1 MKQDRSSPFRRALL
15 PIVGVVTTAAVLAS
29 CGSGK
34 AAGPHNRQNALRPA
48 GPEAH
53 KILNLTRPFF
63 WIAVVIGLAVGV
75 ATVYAALRFR
85 EKPGEER
92 RPVQTHG
99 NIALEISWTI
109 IPAVILAIMGVFT
122 VAGIFDLAKKPT
134 GPDVVH
140 VTVSA
145 RQWWW
150 QFTYTDPGNGVVT
163 ANELH
168 IPINQPVYLSL
179 EGPPKCTTPGCYGN
193 GVIHSFWIPELN
205 GKKDVVPG
213 RTQYLTLEASRTGTF
228 LGQCAEYC
236 GLSHANM
243 RMRVIAQTKQ
253 DYDAWV
259 ASQQVGKSQEAL
271 LKGVQS
277 EQWQCARCHSFQ
289 PKVPGPVAP
298 NLVHLADRDAFAGDI
313 YRMNFSNLWQWVY
326 DAPSRK
332 PMGNLED
339 HMPAFLNQPSAT
351 TGKTMTQ
358 DDAKQIACFL
368 LTQTKTG
375 GTEQPVV
382 GQGSCK

>member
-1 MKQDRSSPFRRALL
+1 VKQDRSPRFRRAAL
-15 PIVGVVTTAAVLAS
+15 PIVGVVTTAVVLAS

-48 GPEAH
+48 GPNAQ

-63 WIAVVIGLAVGV
+63 WIAVLVGLFVGI

-92 RPVQTHG
+92 RPVQVHG

-109 IPAVILAIMGVFT
+109 IPALILAVMGVFT

-140 VTVSA
+140 VTVTA

-150 QFTYTDPGNGVVT
+150 QFTYTDKGNGVET

-168 IPINQPVYLSL
+168 IPVNQPVYLSL
-179 EGPPKCTTPGCYGN
+179 VGPPKCVAPCYGV

-243 RMRVIAQTKQ
+243 RMRVIAQSKA

-259 ASQQVGKSQEAL
+259 ASQQVGKSQADL
-271 LKGVQS
+271 LKGVQAA
-277 EQWQCARCHSFQ
+277 QWGCAGCHSFE
-289 PKVPGPVAP
+289 PKKPGAVGP
-298 NLVHLADRDAFAGDI
+298 NLVHLADRDGFAGDM

-326 DAPSRK
+326 DAPGRK
-332 PMGNLED
+332 PMGNLKE
-339 HMPAFLNQPSAT
+339 HMPAFLDTPSAT

>member
-1 MKQDRSSPFRRALL
+1 LL
-15 PIVGVVTTAAVLAS
+15 PVVGVVTTASLLAS
-29 CGSGK
+29 CGHGS
-34 AAGPHNRQNALRPA
+34 AAGPRNRQNALRPA
-48 GPEAH
+48 GPAAH
-53 KILNLTRPFF
+53 KIINLTRPFF
-63 WIAVVIGLAVGV
+63 WIAVVIGTAVGV
-75 ATVYAALRFR
+75 ATIYAALRFR

-92 RPVQTHG
+92 RPVQVHG
-99 NIALEISWTI
+99 NIMLEISWTI
-109 IPAVILAIMGVFT
+109 VPAVILAIMGIFT

-179 EGPPKCTTPGCYGN
+179 VGPPLCSSPGCYNN

-213 RTQYLTLEASRTGTF
+213 RTQYLTIEASRPGTF

-243 RMRVIAQTKQ
+243 RMRAIAQTKQ

-259 ASQQVGKSQEAL
+259 ASQQTGKSQAEL

-277 EQWQCARCHSFQ
+277 DQWGCAGCHSFQ
-289 PKVPGPVAP
+289 PKVAGAVAP

-326 DAPSRK
+326 DAPGRK
-332 PMGNLED
+332 PMGNLTQ
-339 HMPAFLNQPSAT
+339 HMPAFLDQPST
-351 TGKTMTQ
+351 KTGQTMTQ